1 MPQLTITLR
10 LFTCLRCHHQWWP
23 SRDPNIVPKRC
34 PGCASYDWHRERVR
48 KPRAE
53 MLASHK
59 DKLKTA

>member
-1 MPQLTITLR
+1 MSHVTITLP

-34 PGCASYDWHRERVR
+34 PGCASYDWHRERIR
-48 KPRAE
+48 KTRAE

-59 DKLKTA
+59 DTLKTT